1 MVRKGTRLPY
11 FTQPANIAVILARYD
26 RGEETIVAGI
36 LHDVVE
42 DWVRDGFTSEM
53 LEQRIGE
60 KFSDAVLRTLLAV
73 TPRRIDD
80 DGIELSSE
88 EKNEDFLARLG
99 TADESALW
107 VCAAEKVHNANS
119 ILSDLQRTVERNSV
133 WSRFTG
139 GRAVTLKNYREV
151 VDRLD
156 EIGFDAPI
164 MNELREAVAALE
176 SLD

>member
-1 MVRKGTRLPY
+1 
-11 FTQPANIAVILARYD
+11 
-26 RGEETIVAGI
+26 
-36 LHDVVE
+36 
-42 DWVRDGFTSEM
+42 
-53 LEQRIGE
+53 
-60 KFSDAVLRTLLAV
+60 
-73 TPRRIDD
+73 
-80 DGIELSSE
+80 
-88 EKNEDFLARLG
+88 
-99 TADESALW
+99 